1 MIKKSRIWLCNKY
14 TLTLNMISINA
25 NVATKNLV
33 HAIKYLS
40 FINLSLLYVLID
52 PNYYLLKI
60 KSVLKI
66 FYDSGFDNTLHWRFL
81 VNPRQTYILIY

>member
-1 MIKKSRIWLCNKY
+1 
-14 TLTLNMISINA
+14 MISINA
-25 NVATKNLV
+25 NVATKNSV

-40 FINLSLLYVLID
+40 FLNLNLLYVLID

-66 FYDSGFDNTLHWRFL
+66 FYDSGFDNTLH
-81 VNPRQTYILIY
+81 